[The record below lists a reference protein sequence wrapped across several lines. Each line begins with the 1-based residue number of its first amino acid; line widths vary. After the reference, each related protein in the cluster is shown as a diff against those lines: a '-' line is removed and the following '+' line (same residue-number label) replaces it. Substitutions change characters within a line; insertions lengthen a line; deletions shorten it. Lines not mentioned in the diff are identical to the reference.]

1 MIPYFT
7 LPTPTVAGI
16 QFPWFMIL
24 IVVGIAAGT
33 EFARYRAIKNDLSV
47 KLTVDCTLWMVA
59 SGFLMAHFVAITF
72 YHPDKLAEDWK
83 NILPWYNFSISSMGG
98 YLGAAIA
105 IPLFLK
111 VWKKAPV
118 FAYTDTLA
126 MGVTLGFAFGRVG
139 CFTAHDHIG
148 KATTFF
154 GGVQFPERFTNA
166 IGEPL
171 GTRHDLGLYEAIFL
185 FTLFGV
191 FLLLDRNKERF
202 HGFYSGLLLVV
213 YGPVRLFF
221 DSLRATDL
229 SRADR
234 RYRPDDLF
242 AVAMEWL
249 SEGGESAV
257 ELIDSLKTSRIEESG
272 WLGLTFAQYGAI
284 GLTLLG
290 AWMLWMRHDKG
301 RYDISGE
308 VARDF
313 PGGQVPPSP
322 ETDSEVEQLE
332 SAGSEEGGGAD
343 EQDEEPED
351 GDGGS

>member
-7 LPTPTVAGI
+7 LPTPTVGGI

-59 SGFLMAHFVAITF
+59 SGFLMAHIVAITF

-154 GGVQFPERFTNA
+154 GAVQFPDRFTNA
-166 IGEPL
+166 VGEPL
-171 GTRHDLGLYEAIFL
+171 GTRHDLGLYEALFL

-213 YGPVRLFF
+213 YGPVRLFL

-234 RYRPDDLF
+234 RYRPDDLIQ
-242 AVAMEWL
+242 VVMEWATD
-249 SEGGESAV
+249 GGTAAV
-257 ELIDSLKTSRIEESG
+257 TLIDELKATRIADGG
-272 WLGLTFAQYGAI
+272 WLGFTFAQYGAI
-284 GLTLLG
+284 SLTLLG
-290 AWMLWMRHDKG
+290 VWILWLRHDKG
-301 RYDISGE
+301 QADISGE
-308 VARDF
+308 LARDYRDGKI
-313 PGGQVPPSP
+313 PASP
-322 ETDSEVEQLE
+322 SEVEELE
-332 SAGSEEGGGAD
+332 PAGSDEGGDA
-343 EQDEEPED
+343 EQQDEEPEE
-351 GDGGS
+351 GDRSS